1 MPRQFTPNRL
11 HDASGIV
18 RRATPVAD
26 VVNSRSS
33 GTAISSARADSLRD
47 IVLPFIR
54 FGPRSREQGPRHDG
68 ALDLVDA
75 FVDLGDLGSRI
86 MRSAG
91 KSWV

>member
-1 MPRQFTPNRL
+1 MARQFTPNRL

-18 RRATPVAD
+18 RCAAPVAD
-26 VVNSRSS
+26 VVNSWSS

-47 IVLPFIR
+47 IVLSFIR
-54 FGPRSREQGPRHDG
+54 FGSRSREQGPRHDD

-75 FVDLGDLGSRI
+75 FVDLGDLGVAYYAST
-86 MRSAG
+86 G